1 MIDLCLTNTLSTV
14 VDSGVIH
21 LSISDHSMV
30 YIVRKAHYVQTGIRV
45 VESRSMK
52 KFNRDSFINDLRQ
65 QPWGNVYRHGNPN
78 EMWGTWKSLLMN
90 VIDRHAPLRTR
101 RVSSKRS
108 PWVTNELKHL
118 MFNRD
123 YLKKRAISS
132 KDEKWCEYRRARN
145 QVNNEIKKAKRFYF
159 TKNLDIHKGDMKRSW
174 KLINELN
181 SRNCKKAKKIS
192 EIKMGEQVVTSSG
205 EMAEIFNSYFSDIAA
220 DLAAEIPASEHKPET
235 YLVPTNK
242 TFTLEIPIID
252 TVYRLLKTIDEKK
265 SSGLDKIPNKLLK
278 IAADVIAPSLTEI
291 FAKSIYTGIFPNE
304 WKKARVSPVHKN
316 GAKHEPSNYRP
327 MSVIPTV
334 SKIFEKI
341 VFDQLNK
348 YFNDNNLLTSC
359 QSGFRSLHSTMT
371 ALLEATNI
379 WSVNIDNGLVNGVVF
394 IDLKKAFDTIDDQI
408 ILQKLRNYGID
419 HCSLKWFK
427 LYLTGRTQK
436 CKVNDRLSKSTSI
449 NCGIPQGS
457 NLGPLLFLI
466 YINDLPNC
474 LHHATPRMF
483 ADDTSLSYAADSPS
497 ELESVINSELES
509 LKTWLITN
517 KLSLNLAKTEFMTI
531 GSSQRITVTHD
542 NMAIKL
548 DGSEINKVETVK
560 SLGVH
565 IDKHLS
571 WSVHVEKIT
580 KKIASAIGALKRI
593 RPFITT
599 KTAVQVY
606 QALIQPHF
614 DYCCSVWD
622 NFGETLSNKL
632 QKLQNRAVR
641 VITRSPYDASASP
654 LLDSLHLD
662 NLSLRRKKIKAKMMF
677 KVLKGDAPDYLQNL
691 FSARGTGYNLR
702 NSEIKLNLPKTTN
715 KLFKTE
721 PWL

>member
-1 MIDLCLTNTLSTV
+1 M
-14 VDSGVIH
+14 
-21 LSISDHSMV
+21 
-30 YIVRKAHYVQTGIRV
+30 
-45 VESRSMK
+45 
-52 KFNRDSFINDLRQ
+52 
-65 QPWGNVYRHGNPN
+65 
-78 EMWGTWKSLLMN
+78 
-90 VIDRHAPLRTR
+90 
-101 RVSSKRS
+101 
-108 PWVTNELKHL
+108 
-118 MFNRD
+118 
-123 YLKKRAISS
+123 
-132 KDEKWCEYRRARN
+132 
-145 QVNNEIKKAKRFYF
+145 
-159 TKNLDIHKGDMKRSW
+159 
-174 KLINELN
+174 
-181 SRNCKKAKKIS
+181 
-192 EIKMGEQVVTSSG
+192 
-205 EMAEIFNSYFSDIAA
+205 
-220 DLAAEIPASEHKPET
+220 
-235 YLVPTNK
+235 
-242 TFTLEIPIID
+242 
-252 TVYRLLKTIDEKK
+252 
-265 SSGLDKIPNKLLK
+265 
-278 IAADVIAPSLTEI
+278 IAPSLTEI
-291 FAKSIYTGIFPNE
+291 FANSIYTGIFPNE
-304 WKKARVSPVHKN
+304 WKEARVSPVHKN

-327 MSVIPTV
+327 ISVIPTV

-371 ALLEATNI
+371 ALLEATNS
-379 WSVNIDNGLVNGVVF
+379 WSVNIDNGLVNEVVF
-394 IDLKKAFDTIDDQI
+394 IDLKKAFDTIDHQI
-408 ILQKLRNYGID
+408 ILKKLRNYGID

-427 LYLTGRTQK
+427 SYLTGRTQK

-474 LHHATPRMF
+474 LHYATPRMF

-517 KLSLNLAKTEFMTI
+517 KLSLNLAKTEFMTV
-531 GSSQRITVTHD
+531 GSRQRITDTHD

-571 WSVHVEKIT
+571 WSVHIEKIT

-599 KTAVQVY
+599 KMAVQVY
-606 QALIQPHF
+606 QALIEPHF

-677 KVLKGDAPDYLQNL
+677 KILKGDAPDYLQNL

-702 NSEIKLNLPKTTN
+702 NSEIKLNLPKPRTN
-715 KLFKTE
+715 YLKRSLGYSGALLWNSLPQYIRRFSSLTLFNNS
-721 PWL
+721 LNQYYCNF